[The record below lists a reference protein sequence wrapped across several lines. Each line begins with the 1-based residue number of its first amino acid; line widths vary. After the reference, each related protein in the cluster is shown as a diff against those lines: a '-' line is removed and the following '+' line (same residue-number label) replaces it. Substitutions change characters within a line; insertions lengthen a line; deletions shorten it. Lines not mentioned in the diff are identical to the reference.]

1 MNSIQVIKETRWKH
15 TGTLTVN
22 GTQYDFEGIDI
33 SPYSEYLIWLRDE
46 NNPCKIVE
54 TYRLRSTYLYKDD
67 DKLLEH
73 MIQYA
78 LPKPHEPRETNI
90 IKL

>member
-1 MNSIQVIKETRWKH
+1 MNTIQVNKETRWKH

-22 GTQYDFEGIDI
+22 GIQYDFEGIDI
-33 SPYSEYLIWLRDE
+33 NPYTEYLIWLRDE
-46 NNPCKIVE
+46 NNPRKTIA
-54 TYRLRSTYLYKDD
+54 TYRLRSTYLYQDD

-73 MIQYA
+73 MIQCA

>member
-1 MNSIQVIKETRWKH
+1 MNTIQVNKETHWKH
-15 TGTLTVN
+15 TGILTVN

-33 SPYSEYLIWLRDE
+33 NPYTEYLIWLRDE
-46 NNPCKIVE
+46 NNPRKIAA
-54 TYRLRSTYLYKDD
+54 TYRLRSTYLYQDD

-78 LPKPHEPRETNI
+78 LPKPHKPRETNI